1 MSGLKP
7 LRHSW
12 CTREKSTQ
20 YINIPSPPSMS
31 FAITLAMYPD
41 ILCSCV
47 ITASLDRSV
56 QVWDL
61 RKLARSKRVST
72 KLLEPV
78 VTMPHARSVN
88 CAYFSPSGSHCV
100 TVCQNNFN
108 YIYETS
114 ASKWNK
120 IADKSPAPLLTIP
133 HNNQTGRWITKLHP
147 SWVRALPLVPKCTS
161 DISII
166 DVESQI
172 HDTQRRTV
180 HHRMYAAATSSPNFQ
195 RSAKCADPRANK

>member
-1 MSGLKP
+1 
-7 LRHSW
+7 
-12 CTREKSTQ
+12 
-20 YINIPSPPSMS
+20 MS